1 MRFVEIRCKS
11 FCRPVQ
17 PFPPKTTGRKIM
29 QDAQTQATGRATP
42 MSTSLL
48 GQPVGI
54 VEMQL
59 GHQLI
64 KPLNI
69 VGIQADV
76 KL

>member
-1 MRFVEIRCKS
+1 
-11 FCRPVQ
+11 
-17 PFPPKTTGRKIM
+17 M
-29 QDAQTQATGRATP
+29 QDAQTQKIRATGRATP

-48 GQPVGI
+48 CQPVGI
-54 VEMQL
+54 VEIQL